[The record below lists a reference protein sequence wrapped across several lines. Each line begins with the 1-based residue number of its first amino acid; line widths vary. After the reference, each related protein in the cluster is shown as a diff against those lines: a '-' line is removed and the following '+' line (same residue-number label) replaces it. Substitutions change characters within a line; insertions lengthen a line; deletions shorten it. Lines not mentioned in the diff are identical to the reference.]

1 VDKMGFL
8 DFLTR
13 FIKKNTNINNN
24 VFQPAAQKVAENDD
38 GEKRTRRKSKG
49 ELIHCTAWVSKV
61 KEYNPGNINRQDVLA
76 KCSIGDAITLDA
88 YEVGKG
94 YYEIEVYTDHG
105 CIGVMYNE
113 ELKKIAKYL
122 MNDGEIYNAKITV
135 LKHPK
140 TKRGKIECA
149 IEFEREKMR

>member
-1 VDKMGFL
+1 MGFL
-8 DFLTR
+8 NFLKR
-13 FIKKNTNINNN
+13 IISKNTNSNTN
-24 VFQPAAQKVAENDD
+24 VFQTAVQETSDD
-38 GEKRTRRKSKG
+38 DSEIKRTRRKSKG
-49 ELIHCTAWVSKV
+49 EMIHCNAWVSKV
-61 KEYNPGNINRQDVLA
+61 KEFNPGDVNRQDVLA
-76 KCSIGDAITLDA
+76 KCSVGDPITLDA
-88 YEVGKG
+88 YEVSKG

-105 CIGVMYNE
+105 CVGVMYNE

-122 MNDGEIYNAKITV
+122 MNDGQIYNAKITV